1 MWQVF
6 GQPKAITL
14 LERSIQHGQ
23 LSHAHL
29 FVGPP
34 HVGKLTLAVNMAQA
48 VNCESSEDV
57 PCQQCPSC
65 RRIAAGNHA
74 DVQIVDLISPEAKEI
89 GINQIKGIQMS
100 SHLPPFEGK
109 RKVFIID
116 KAELL
121 SNEAANCLLKTL
133 EEPPP
138 NVHLILLT
146 ASESR
151 LLTTILSRCQRV
163 ELPPF
168 PADMVTEI
176 LVTRYDISHDRA
188 TLLSRLSHGCLGW
201 ALLAH
206 CDDTMLQH
214 RQQRI
219 AAFVDLG
226 SASLQQRFAYAAE
239 MAAQFGKSRDRVTEI
254 LSSWMEWWHDL
265 LLIKGGNAQSI
276 TNIDCKAMLSDL
288 AEGLT
293 IKQIAGFI
301 RHIQAVC
308 QKLEQNVSPRAALEV
323 LMLEMPQARMV

>member
-34 HVGKLTLAVNMAQA
+34 HVGKFTLAVNLAQA

-57 PCQQCPSC
+57 PCQQCPAC
-65 RRIAAGNHA
+65 LRIAAGKHA

-89 GINQIKGIQMS
+89 GINQIKEIQMS

-138 NVHLILLT
+138 KVHLILLT

-163 ELPPF
+163 ELRPL
-168 PADMVTEI
+168 PASMVREI
-176 LVTRYDISHDRA
+176 LITSYDISHDRA
-188 TLLSRLSHGCLGW
+188 VLLSTLSGGCLGW
-201 ALLAH
+201 ALLADS
-206 CDDTMLQH
+206 DDTILQH
-214 RQQRI
+214 RQQTI
-219 AAFVDLG
+219 AAFADLS

-239 MAAQFGKSRDRVTEI
+239 MATQFSKSRHRVTEI
-254 LSSWMEWWHDL
+254 LSSWLQWWHDL

-276 TNIDCKAMLSDL
+276 TNIDCKAMLSHQ

-293 IKQIAGFI
+293 IKQIAEFI
-301 RHIQAVC
+301 RHIEAVG

-323 LMLEMPQARMV
+323 LMLKMPQARMV

>member
-34 HVGKLTLAVNMAQA
+34 HVGKLTLAVNLAQA
-48 VNCESSEDV
+48 GNCESSEDV

-89 GINQIKGIQMS
+89 GINQIKEIQMS

-116 KAELL
+116 KAEQL

-163 ELPPF
+163 ELPPL
-168 PADMVTEI
+168 PADMVREI

-188 TLLSRLSHGCLGW
+188 TLLSRLSRGCLGW

-206 CDDTMLQH
+206 CDDTMLQQ

-226 SASLQQRFAYAAE
+226 SAGLQQRFAYAAE
-239 MAAQFGKSRDRVTEI
+239 LAAQFGKSRDRVTEI

-265 LLIKGGNAQSI
+265 LLIKGGNAHSI
-276 TNIDCKAMLSDL
+276 TNIDCKAMLSDQ

-301 RHIQAVC
+301 RHIQAVG